1 MGRNRITIK
10 RRPGQAWTLTRPTE
24 DSVWYARFRIAGR
37 ITERSTGTRDDELAD
52 VEAARIFAAARAG
65 ELRDA
70 GKPRRQGA
78 APPLEGLLGAWDTW
92 LTTTHA
98 ATTRKAW
105 REYSRSHFLPFFG
118 SAEKITP
125 AGCAEYRRQR
135 LGKVVAATVRHELT
149 ALRNLVAFL
158 ALPDIGVLDE
168 PFEIAGVP
176 KRALGKAHPV
186 RRRTAADPTSPE
198 QIRAIVALLP
208 EWAGRKGPP
217 NRWHPPLAFR
227 KRTYKVKRF
236 AVRARFEF
244 AYETGLR
251 PSTLDKLSVPQHY
264 EPKAVMLRLTD
275 EADKNRWG
283 REIPLTP
290 RAREI
295 LEAVAPAEGLIF
307 GKHDYRPH
315 IKAAAEKVLPPE
327 MAKRFAGSH
336 LRSAFTTHELE
347 QGKNILGIQYRV
359 GHKLLS
365 TTSRY
370 AKPSLRAALETIAE
384 RPRGVTPR
392 VEKEPAVSKGS
403 KRQTKAKKAS

>member
-24 DSVWYARFRIAGR
+24 ESVWYARFRIAGR
-37 ITERSTGTRDDELAD
+37 ITERSTGETDAELAD
-52 VEAARIFAAARAG
+52 VEAAKIYAAARAG
-65 ELRDA
+65 QLREST
-70 GKPRRQGA
+70 KPRRQGA
-78 APPLEGLLGAWDTW
+78 APPLEELLAAWDTW

-105 REYSRSHFLPFFG
+105 REYSRSHFLSFFG
-118 SAEKITP
+118 AAEKITES
-125 AGCAEYRRQR
+125 GCAEYRRQR
-135 LGKVVAATVRHELT
+135 LGKVTAATVRHELT

-158 ALPDIGVLDE
+158 ALPDIGALPE
-168 PFEIAGVP
+168 PFKIAGVA
-176 KRALGKAHPV
+176 KRSLGTAHPV
-186 RRRTAADPTSPE
+186 RRRTSADPTSPE
-198 QIRAIVALLP
+198 QVRAIIDLLP
-208 EWAGRKGPP
+208 ERAGRKGPP
-217 NRWHPPLAFR
+217 LHPWHPPLRFR
-227 KRTYKVKRF
+227 KRKYKLTRYP
-236 AVRARFEF
+236 VRQRFEF

-251 PSTLDKLSVPQHY
+251 PSTLDKLSVPEHY
-264 EPKAVMLRLTD
+264 EPGSEMLRLTD

-283 REIPLTP
+283 REVPLTP

-295 LEAVAPAEGLIF
+295 LEAVAPAKGLIF

-315 IKAAAEKVLPPE
+315 IKTAAEQVLPAE

-370 AKPSLRAALETIAE
+370 AKPSLRAALETIDQ
-384 RPRGVTPR
+384 PRGVTPR
-392 VEKEPAVSKGS
+392 VDEQPHVSGGS
-403 KRQTKAKKAS
+403 KRRTRSKKTA

>member
-37 ITERSTGTRDDELAD
+37 ITERSTGTADEELAD
-52 VEAARIFAAARAG
+52 VEAARLYAAARAG
-65 ELRDA
+65 QLREST
-70 GKPRRQGA
+70 KPRRQGV
-78 APPLEGLLGAWDTW
+78 APALEGLLAAWDTW
-92 LTTTHA
+92 LSTTHA
-98 ATTRKAW
+98 VTTRKAW

-118 SAEKITP
+118 SAEKITET
-125 AGCAEYRRQR
+125 GCAEYRRQR

-158 ALPDIGVLDE
+158 ALPDIGVLTE
-168 PFEIAGVP
+168 VFKVAGVS
-176 KRALGKAHPV
+176 KRSLGTAHPV
-186 RRRTAADPTSPE
+186 RRRTSADPTSPE
-198 QIRAIVALLP
+198 QVRTIIALLP

-217 NRWHPPLAFR
+217 NNWHPPLVVR
-227 KRTYKVKRF
+227 KRTYKVARYP
-236 AVRARFEF
+236 VRARFEF

-251 PSTLDKLSVPQHY
+251 PSTLDKLSVPEHY
-264 EPKAVMLRLTD
+264 EPGSELLRLTD
-275 EADKNRWG
+275 ETDKNRWG
-283 REIPLTP
+283 REVPLTP

-295 LEAVAPAEGLIF
+295 LETVAPPEGLIF

-315 IKAAAEKVLPPE
+315 IKAAAEQVLPAE

-347 QGKNILGIQYRV
+347 LGKNILGIQYRV

-370 AKPSLRAALETIAE
+370 AKPSLRAAMETIDG
-384 RPRGVTPR
+384 PRGVTPR
-392 VEKEPAVSKGS
+392 AEQQSHVSGGS
-403 KRQTKAKKAS
+403 KQRTAAKNA

>member
-37 ITERSTGTRDDELAD
+37 ITERSTGATDEELAD
-52 VEAARIFAAARAG
+52 VEAARLYASARAG
-65 ELRDA
+65 QLREST
-70 GKPRRQGA
+70 KPQRQGA
-78 APPLEGLLGAWDTW
+78 APPLEGLLAAWDTW

-118 SAEKITP
+118 SAEKITET
-125 AGCAEYRRQR
+125 GCAEYRRQR
-135 LGKVVAATVRHELT
+135 LGKVIAATVRHELT

-158 ALPDIGVLDE
+158 ALPDLGYIPE
-168 PFEIAGVP
+168 AFKITGVP
-176 KRALGKAHPV
+176 KRTLGKAHPV
-186 RRRTAADPTSPE
+186 RRRTSADPTSPE
-198 QIRAIVALLP
+198 QVRAIIELLP

-217 NRWHPPLAFR
+217 PHPWHPPMRFR
-227 KRTYKVKRF
+227 KRTYKVKRYP
-236 AVRARFEF
+236 VRPRFEF

-251 PSTLDKLSVPQHY
+251 PSTLDKLSVPEHY
-264 EPKAVMLRLTD
+264 EPGAEMLRLTD

-295 LEAVAPAEGLIF
+295 LEAVAPTKGLVF
-307 GKHDYRPH
+307 GQHDYRPH
-315 IKAAAEKVLPPE
+315 IKAAAEQVLPAE

-336 LRSAFTTHELE
+336 LRSAFTTHALEL
-347 QGKNILGIQYRV
+347 GKNILGIQYRV

-370 AKPSLRAALETIAE
+370 AKPSLRAALETIE
-384 RPRGVTPR
+384 GPRGVTPR
-392 VEKEPAVSKGS
+392 VEQQPHVSGGS
-403 KRQTKAKKAS
+403 KKRTRAKKTA

>member
-37 ITERSTGTRDDELAD
+37 ITERSTGQYDAELAD
-52 VEAARIFAAARAG
+52 VEAARLYADARAG
-65 ELRDA
+65 QLRESA
-70 GKPRRQGA
+70 KPKRQGA
-78 APPLEGLLGAWDTW
+78 APALEGLLTAWDIW

-98 ATTRKAW
+98 DTTRKAW
-105 REYSRSHFLPFFG
+105 RDYARSHFLPFFG
-118 SAEKITP
+118 STEKVTES
-125 AGCAEYRRQR
+125 GCAEYRRQR
-135 LGKVVAATVRHELT
+135 LGKVIAATVRHELT
-149 ALRNLVAFL
+149 ALRNFVAFL
-158 ALPDIGVLDE
+158 ALPDIGVLIE
-168 PFEIAGVP
+168 PFKIAGVP

-186 RRRTAADPTSPE
+186 RRRTSADATSPDQVR
-198 QIRAIVALLP
+198 QIISLLP

-217 NRWHPPLAFR
+217 NRWHPPLVVR
-227 KRTYKVKRF
+227 KRKYKIKRYP
-236 AVRARFEF
+236 VRARFEF

-283 REIPLTP
+283 REIPLTE

-295 LEAVAPAEGLIF
+295 LEAIAPAEGLIF

-315 IKAAAEKVLPPE
+315 IKAAAKAVFGDSE

-370 AKPSLRAALETIAE
+370 AKPSLRAALETIDP
-384 RPRGVTPR
+384 PRGVTPR
-392 VEKEPAVSKGS
+392 TETESAVSAGT
-403 KRQTKAKKAS
+403 KRQTKPKKAS

>member
-37 ITERSTGTRDDELAD
+37 ITERSTGETNEELAD
-52 VEAARIFAAARAG
+52 VEAAKIYAAARAG
-65 ELRDA
+65 QLRDA
-70 GKPRRQGA
+70 SKPRRQGA
-78 APPLEGLLGAWDTW
+78 APALEDLLSAWDTW

-98 ATTRKAW
+98 ETTRKAW

-118 SAEKITP
+118 SAEKITEP
-125 AGCAEYRRQR
+125 GCAEYRRQR
-135 LGKVVAATVRHELT
+135 LGKVIAATVRHELT

-158 ALPDIGVLDE
+158 ALPDIGLLDE
-168 PFEIAGVP
+168 GFEIAGVP

-198 QIRAIVALLP
+198 QVRRIIALLP

-217 NRWHPPLAFR
+217 LHPWHPPMRFR
-227 KRTYKVKRF
+227 KRTYKVKLF

-251 PSTLDKLSVPQHY
+251 PSTLDRLSVPEHY
-264 EPKAVMLRLTD
+264 EQGAEMLRLTD

-283 REIPLTP
+283 REIPLTE

-315 IKAAAEKVLPPE
+315 IKAAAEQVLPPE

-370 AKPSLRAALETIAE
+370 AKPSLRAALETIE

-392 VEKEPAVSKGS
+392 AKKQSRVSGGS
-403 KRQTKAKKAS
+403 KQRTRAKKAS